1 MAKSWS
7 TSCAACSPG
16 DGGLEANRSRRRATG
31 IVLFLCALVSA
42 LAAAPGFAREST
54 SSRQGKES
62 VTSPG
67 YSSARDK
74 RRAELRRALMSG
86 PETRRASEQEP
97 RRLSREQ
104 REALYQELRQAMRDA
119 NRPRSVTER

>member
-1 MAKSWS
+1 MAKSCS
-7 TSCAACSPG
+7 NSCTAFTPG
-16 DGGLEANRSRRRATG
+16 DRTLRDGQSRRRTTR
-31 IVLFLCALVSA
+31 VFLLLFTLAST
-42 LAAAPGFAREST
+42 LAAGPGLAREIAP
-54 SSRQGKES
+54 SRSVKES
-62 VTSPG
+62 VTAPAHT
-67 YSSARDK
+67 SAREK

-86 PETRRASEQEP
+86 AEAPSPGLQEP

>member
-1 MAKSWS
+1 MANSCS
-7 TSCAACSPG
+7 TSCRACSPA
-16 DGGLEANRSRRRATG
+16 DGRLQGSWSRRRATG
-31 IVLFLCALVSA
+31 IVLLLFALASTF
-42 LAAAPGFAREST
+42 AAAPGFARESA

-67 YSSARDK
+67 HSSARDK

-86 PETRRASEQEP
+86 PETPRPAVQEP

-104 REALYQELRQAMRDA
+104 REALYQDLRQAMRDA

>member
-7 TSCAACSPG
+7 TSCTACSPG
-16 DGGLEANRSRRRATG
+16 DGGLQGKRSRQTATG

-42 LAAAPGFAREST
+42 LAAAPTFARESA

-67 YSSARDK
+67 HSSARDK
-74 RRAELRRALMSG
+74 RRAELRSALMSG
-86 PETRRASEQEP
+86 PETPRPAELEP